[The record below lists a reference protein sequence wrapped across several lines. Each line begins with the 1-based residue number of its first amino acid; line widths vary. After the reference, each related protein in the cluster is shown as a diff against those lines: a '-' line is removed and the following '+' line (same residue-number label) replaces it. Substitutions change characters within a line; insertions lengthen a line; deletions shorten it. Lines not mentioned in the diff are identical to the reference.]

1 MQQLAA
7 LVAGLGFACLERLL
21 TMGPAGRYLEA
32 TFKANKDLPAGQ
44 VRPAVH
50 QAATNLVGLLHVFIV
65 VGHLASACRAP
76 KRGTS
81 ITYGSSLTLS
91 GSSTLL
97 VHVCTGADDVQ
108 HLNTCKVSNMVASFA
123 GAAGNLSSARPQNDQ
138 RQIIWYHI
146 NIHHHAGCGLR
157 LLCT

>member
-7 LVAGLGFACLERLL
+7 LVAGLGFTCLERLL

-91 GSSTLL
+91 GSSILL
-97 VHVCTGADDVQ
+97 
-108 HLNTCKVSNMVASFA
+108 TCIHRGRWWATSKDMSNLTHDGV
-123 GAAGNLSSARPQNDQ
+123 
-138 RQIIWYHI
+138 
-146 NIHHHAGCGLR
+146 
-157 LLCT
+157 LCRCRWQSQFC